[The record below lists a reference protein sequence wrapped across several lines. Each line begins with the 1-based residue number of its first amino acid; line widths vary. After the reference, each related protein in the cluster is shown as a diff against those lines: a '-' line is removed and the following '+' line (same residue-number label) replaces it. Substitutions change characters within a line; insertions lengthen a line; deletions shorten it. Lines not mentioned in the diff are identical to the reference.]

1 MKTVRIQGTGEEIP
15 VGKILCM
22 GRNYAEHARE
32 LGNEVPS
39 SPIIF
44 IKPAT
49 AIIASGEA
57 IVRPSISK
65 LLHHE
70 VELVVLIGKTGK
82 NIPAARAMEYILG
95 YGVGL
100 DMTLRDVQNAAKK
113 KSLPWAVAKGF
124 DTSAGLSEF
133 VPVSLIKDPHKLTVR
148 CLVNG
153 TVRQEG
159 STSMMMFS
167 IPTIIEFVSSIFTLE
182 AGDLIYTG
190 TPEGVAEVVDGD
202 MIEGELVGY
211 VKTKH
216 PVRTA

>member
-1 MKTVRIQGTGEEIP
+1 MKTVRLRGKQEEIP

-22 GRNYAEHARE
+22 GRNFAEHARE
-32 LGNEVPS
+32 LGNEVPT
-39 SPIIF
+39 SPILF

-49 AIIASGEA
+49 AIISNGEA
-57 IVRPSISK
+57 IVRPAISK

-82 NIPAARAMEYILG
+82 DIPASRAMEHVLG

-100 DMTLRDVQNAAKK
+100 DMTLRDVQEASKK
-113 KSLPWAVAKGF
+113 KGLPWAVSKGF
-124 DTSAGLSEF
+124 DTSAALSEF
-133 VPVSLIKDPHKLTVR
+133 VPASFIKDPHNVTVR
-148 CLVNG
+148 CYVNG

-167 IPTIIEFVSSIFTLE
+167 IPTIIEFASKIFTLE

-190 TPEGVAEVVDGD
+190 TPPGVAEVVDGD
-202 MIEGELVGY
+202 IVEGELVGF

>member
-1 MKTVRIQGTGEEIP
+1 MKTVRLRGRQEEIP

-22 GRNYAEHARE
+22 GRNFAEHARE
-32 LGNEVPS
+32 LGNEVPT
-39 SPIIF
+39 SPILF

-49 AIIASGEA
+49 AIISNGET
-57 IVRPSISK
+57 IVRPTISK

-82 NIPAARAMEYILG
+82 DIPASRAMEHVLG

-100 DMTLRDVQNAAKK
+100 DMTLRDVQEASKK
-113 KSLPWAVAKGF
+113 KGLPWAMSKGF
-124 DTSAGLSEF
+124 DTSAALSEF
-133 VPVSLIKDPHKLTVR
+133 VPASFIKDPHNVTVR
-148 CLVNG
+148 CSVNG

-167 IPTIIEFVSSIFTLE
+167 IPTIIEFASKIFTLE

-190 TPEGVAEVVDGD
+190 TPPGVAEVVDGD
-202 MIEGELVGY
+202 IIEGELVGF